1 MQPLLWQQ
9 LNHLTDHLINVSE
22 TVNQPTYCEQ
32 LPITSTTNSPQGY
45 QKYCRRGAGG
55 WGGEFQRQFEA
66 YKYRTRTIDV
76 SETNLKCLSD
86 FGHFFFIVMTKVATN
101 KTSTS
106 TEEYVIKYFFDTF
119 ITSLMTSFYKEA
131 YELSVL
137 NTKKSLCSGV
147 PQSPR

>member
-32 LPITSTTNSPQGY
+32 LPVTSTTHSPQGPLEIL
-45 QKYCRRGAGG
+45 QAWWG
-55 WGGEFQRQFEA
+55 GGEFQRQFEA

-76 SETNLKCLSD
+76 NDTNLKCLSD
-86 FGHFFFIVMTKVATN
+86 FCHFFFILMTKVA
-101 KTSTS
+101 STS
-106 TEEYVIKYFFDTF
+106 TEEYAIKYFFNTF

-131 YELSVL
+131 YELSVI